1 MERDTNQMSSTLPS
15 VISSAQEL
23 ITNLETIVSK
33 EVHKVDSIASKPE
46 LDFLFVKMADIESDV
61 QLRQNTQNNAIL
73 PQNQLTE
80 EDMSQSGIDLVYIL
94 FVFLLID

>member
-1 MERDTNQMSSTLPS
+1 
-15 VISSAQEL
+15 
-23 ITNLETIVSK
+23 
-33 EVHKVDSIASKPE
+33 
-46 LDFLFVKMADIESDV
+46 MADIESDV